1 MLSHQGTTR
10 LLSERL
16 ILRPFARGDGKAMF
30 FNWASDEYTVAR
42 MIWDLYQSEAQ
53 AERMVRQWVAAY
65 HSPSVYHWAIVPLTV
80 HRPIGSISVVRCQDY
95 LETAEVGYCIGSR
108 WWNQGYVSEAL
119 GMVMDFLFDQVG
131 FHRIEARHDE
141 ENHAS
146 GRVMEKNGMKREGL
160 LRGGYKRK
168 DGIFGTM
175 VLWGITAEDR
185 EKE

>member
-1 MLSHQGTTR
+1 M
-10 LLSERL
+10 
-16 ILRPFARGDGKAMF
+16 
-30 FNWASDEYTVAR
+30 
-42 MIWDLYQSEAQ
+42 
-53 AERMVRQWVAAY
+53 
-65 HSPSVYHWAIVPLTV
+65 
-80 HRPIGSISVVRCQDY
+80 VRCQDY

-160 LRGGYKRK
+160 LRGEMCIR
-168 DGIFGTM
+168 
-175 VLWGITAEDR
+175 DR
-185 EKE
+185 FKGEAKL

>member
-1 MLSHQGTTR
+1 
-10 LLSERL
+10 
-16 ILRPFARGDGKAMF
+16 
-30 FNWASDEYTVAR
+30 
-42 MIWDLYQSEAQ
+42 
-53 AERMVRQWVAAY
+53 
-65 HSPSVYHWAIVPLTV
+65 
-80 HRPIGSISVVRCQDY
+80 
-95 LETAEVGYCIGSR
+95 
-108 WWNQGYVSEAL
+108 
-119 GMVMDFLFDQVG
+119 MDFLFDQVG

-168 DGIFGTM
+168 DGTFGTM